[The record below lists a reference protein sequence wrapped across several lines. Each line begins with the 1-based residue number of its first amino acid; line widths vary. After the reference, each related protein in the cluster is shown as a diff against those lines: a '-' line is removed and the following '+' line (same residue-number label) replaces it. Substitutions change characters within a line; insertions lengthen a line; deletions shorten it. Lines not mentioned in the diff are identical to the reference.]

1 MALYQGY
8 TGGNINIDVSGG
20 NGVEKSGFTM
30 EGDIEMDGNE
40 VKGLGAPTD
49 DTSAVTKKW
58 VDNEIVKQASVT
70 IQPAGFTMTGD
81 INMGNNKVIGLKSD
95 GSDFSEASSVQY
107 VHTYAWNN
115 YLAANGFNKMK
126 GVLNAGGFE
135 VQGLPT
141 TASRSDSAVSK
152 FRMEEWTRGQFLPLD
167 GSKSMTDNL
176 SMDSKEIVTL
186 GDPTTGKSAV
196 NKDWVVGML
205 NKPVTRLNVAGDI
218 DMKNHE
224 IKNVGDPTDDKSAVS
239 KKWITD
245 NNTDYLKKN
254 NTGLTQ
260 AVKGYV
266 LFAEYPRVYPGGIR
280 TSESVVIRSDLADYL
295 YTDVDG
301 DLDMKENEIK
311 NVGDPTDDK
320 SVVNKKWVTSGFTLN
335 GDLTIANGNSI
346 YIINQHGAKIAV
358 PNIQTVINQISRF
371 ALKLDG
377 SNEMTGNLQMGGNE
391 IQNIGAPASDTS
403 AVSKK
408 WVNDK
413 ISGGRSRRETYS
425 GLTLSDDLDMNN
437 NEIIKLGSP
446 TTDNSAVSKKWVT
459 DHVSGSSINTSGFT
473 MTGNIDMGGFSITG
487 LKSGSE
493 GDTAALSSKTLDTW
507 GLQFLK
513 RNGGVLASNLDVN
526 NYELT
531 KVGNPTTDKSAVNRK
546 WVNDNFMS
554 SSGLVQGDLDMGDS
568 SRIIDLSDPVNDQDA
583 VNKRWVV
590 AGFEP
595 KFASGKYV
603 ETKHHIYTD
612 WVWGYR
618 NIHVATTYYP
628 YCHDQIPP
636 MWRTETINSLA
647 NINLQTIT
655 LKHTA
660 NTISD
665 ATNVNIELLLRAV
678 YYVLGSNGKYT
689 QTKKD
694 FVLGTLDLS
703 KTPHCYFLGTR
714 QSDGASGA
722 CWAFKVNIEYY
733 LGNISELVNNTL
745 AWCVVIKAEQAMPT
759 GKSMDL
765 AFQWQL
771 IYAGSRGG

>member
-8 TGGNINIDVSGG
+8 TSGNINIDVSGG
-20 NGVEKSGFTM
+20 DGVSENGFTM
-30 EGDIEMDGNE
+30 KGDIEMDGNE
-40 VKGLGAPTD
+40 VKGLGAPTG

-58 VDNEIVKQASVT
+58 VDNEIVKQAAVS
-70 IQPAGFTMTGD
+70 INPAGFTMTGD
-81 INMGNNKVIGLKSD
+81 INMGNNKITGLNSN

-107 VHTYAWNN
+107 VHTYTWNN
-115 YLAANGFNKMK
+115 YLASNGFNKMK
-126 GVLNAGGFE
+126 GILNAGGFE
-135 VQGLPT
+135 IQGLPT
-141 TASRSDSAVSK
+141 TAGGPGSAVSH
-152 FRMEEWTRGQFLPLD
+152 FRMEQWTGGRYLPLD
-167 GSKSMTDNL
+167 GLKSMTSNLNMDNN
-176 SMDSKEIVTL
+176 EIVTL

-196 NKDWVVGML
+196 HKDWVVGML
-205 NKPVTRLNVAGDI
+205 NRPVTGDI

-245 NNTDYLKKN
+245 NNTDYLKKS

-260 AVKGYV
+260 VIKGYI
-266 LFAEYPRVYPGGIR
+266 FFTEYPRVKPGGVR
-280 TSESVVIRSDLADYL
+280 VSTSVLVRSDLDGYL
-295 YTDVDG
+295 YTDVAG
-301 DLDMKENEIK
+301 NLDMTGNEIK
-311 NVGDPTDDK
+311 NVSDPTDDK
-320 SVVNKKWVTSGFTLN
+320 SAVN
-335 GDLTIANGNSI
+335 
-346 YIINQHGAKIAV
+346 
-358 PNIQTVINQISRF
+358 
-371 ALKLDG
+371 
-377 SNEMTGNLQMGGNE
+377 
-391 IQNIGAPASDTS
+391 
-403 AVSKK
+403 KK

-446 TTDNSAVSKKWVT
+446 TADNSAVSKKWVT

-493 GDTAALSSKTLDTW
+493 GNTAALSSKTLDTW

-513 RNGGVLASNLDVN
+513 RNGGALASNLDVN

-531 KVGNPTTDKSAVNRK
+531 RIGNPTTDKSAVNRK

-595 KFASGKYV
+595 KIASGKYV

-647 NINLQTIT
+647 NINLQTVT

-678 YYVLGSNGKYT
+678 YFVLGSNGKYT
-689 QTKKD
+689 QSKKD

-722 CWAFKVNIEYY
+722 CWAFKVNTEYY
-733 LGNISELVNNTL
+733 LGNISELVDNTL
-745 AWCVVIKAEQAMPT
+745 AWCVVIKAEQALPA

>member
-8 TGGNINIDVSGG
+8 TSGNINIDVSGG
-20 NGVEKSGFTM
+20 DGVSENGFTM
-30 EGDIEMDGNE
+30 KGDIEMDGNE
-40 VKGLGAPTD
+40 VKGLGAPTG

-58 VDNEIVKQASVT
+58 VDNEIVKQAAVS
-70 IQPAGFTMTGD
+70 INPAGFTMTGD
-81 INMGNNKVIGLKSD
+81 INMGNNKITGLNSN

-107 VHTYAWNN
+107 VHTYTWNN
-115 YLAANGFNKMK
+115 YLASNGFNKMK
-126 GVLNAGGFE
+126 GILNAGGFE
-135 VQGLPT
+135 IQGLPT
-141 TASRSDSAVSK
+141 TASKADSAVSG
-152 FRMEEWTRGQFLPLD
+152 FRMAEWTGGKYLPLD
-167 GSKSMTDNL
+167 GAKSMTNNL
-176 SMDSKEIVTL
+176 NMNNNEIVAL

-196 NKDWVVGML
+196 HKDWVL
-205 NKPVTRLNVAGDI
+205 NRPVTKDL

-224 IKNVGDPTDDKSAVS
+224 IKNVGDPTDDKSAV
-239 KKWITD
+239 
-245 NNTDYLKKN
+245 N
-254 NTGLTQ
+254 
-260 AVKGYV
+260 
-266 LFAEYPRVYPGGIR
+266 
-280 TSESVVIRSDLADYL
+280 
-295 YTDVDG
+295 
-301 DLDMKENEIK
+301 
-311 NVGDPTDDK
+311 
-320 SVVNKKWVTSGFTLN
+320 
-335 GDLTIANGNSI
+335 
-346 YIINQHGAKIAV
+346 
-358 PNIQTVINQISRF
+358 
-371 ALKLDG
+371 
-377 SNEMTGNLQMGGNE
+377 
-391 IQNIGAPASDTS
+391 
-403 AVSKK
+403 KK

-425 GLTLSDDLDMNN
+425 GLILSDDIDMNN

-473 MTGNIDMGGFSITG
+473 MTGNIDMGGFSVTG
-487 LKSGSE
+487 LKSGSV
-493 GDTAALSSKTLDTW
+493 GNTAALSSNTIDTW

-513 RNGGVLASNLDVN
+513 RNGGTLASNLNVN

-531 KVGNPTTDKSAVNRK
+531 GIGNPTTDKSAVNKK

-568 SRIIDLSDPVNDQDA
+568 SRIVDLRDPVNDQDA

-595 KFASGKYV
+595 KVASGKYV

-618 NIHVATTYYP
+618 NITVATTYHP

-636 MWRTETINSLA
+636 MWRTETISSLA
-647 NINLQTIT
+647 NINLQTVT
-655 LKHTA
+655 MKHTA
-660 NTISD
+660 NRLSD

-678 YYVLGSNGKYT
+678 YFVLGSNGRYT

-694 FVLGTLDLS
+694 FILGTLDLS
-703 KTPHCYFLGTR
+703 KASHCYFLGTR

-722 CWAFKVNIEYY
+722 CWAFKVNTEYY
-733 LGNISELVNNTL
+733 LGNISELVDNTL
-745 AWCVVIKAEQAMPT
+745 AWCVVIKAEQALPA